1 MKDNNKMN
9 YTISRHPEVTRAED
23 VRREPYPFN
32 ASVKNPKDL
41 QTQSHV
47 ITRNNVEQMTQKSTQ
62 RDVVIPNK
70 LGNSKTCLGLLRRFV
85 YKITNNNE
93 ISPHNDMNNKNRN
106 ELINL
111 STYRLIDF
119 KKKIA
124 FTLAEGATH
133 VDLPPTKVKLA
144 FTLAEVLI
152 TLGIIGIVAAMTIPS
167 MISNFQ
173 KREIETR
180 LKEDYSIFSQVNKM
194 MIENDVAFNMAAIDN
209 DTQKLRDWL
218 DKYAFPYM
226 KVARICN
233 DPTIGCWSGSATY
246 LNGRSFGDCKAGG
259 CGANWVSFVMNNGTK
274 VATDIGDNGQLKGQ
288 MGVDSEAD
296 SCLKMYVDVNGDKKP
311 NKFGVDIFLMTFTE
325 DGFMPAGYTKTP
337 EDLAKNC
344 SPTNYGT
351 WCMTHV
357 KNSNWTIPDDV
368 WKSRNKK

>member
-1 MKDNNKMN
+1 MRTSANVKAV
-9 YTISRHPEVTRAED
+9 ILSRTSRGCKA
-23 VRREPYPFN
+23 EPYPFS
-32 ASVKNPKDL
+32 ASAVI
-41 QTQSHV
+41 QSLFKF
-47 ITRNNVEQMTQKSTQ
+47 NE
-62 RDVVIPNK
+62 
-70 LGNSKTCLGLLRRFV
+70 LGNGETCQGLLRRFV
-85 YKITNNNE
+85 YKNTNNNE
-93 ISPHNDMNNKNRN
+93 ISPHTDMDNKTVT
-106 ELINL
+106 NL
-111 STYRLIDF
+111 FPYFHISLSL
-119 KKKIA
+119 KKK
-124 FTLAEGATH
+124 
-133 VDLPPTKVKLA
+133 VA

-194 MIENDVAFNMAAIDN
+194 MIENDVAFNMTAIDGSIRE
-209 DTQKLRDWL
+209 LRNWL

-226 KVARICN
+226 KVARVCN
-233 DPTIGCWSGSATY
+233 QPTVGCWSGPATY
-246 LNGRSFGDCKAGG
+246 LNGRIFGCSAGG
-259 CGANWVSFVMNNGTK
+259 CGDSWVSFVMNNGTK
-274 VATDIGDNGQLKGQ
+274 VATDIGNNAQLRDE

-337 EDLAKNC
+337 EELARNC
-344 SPTNYGT
+344 SPTSSGT

-368 WKSRNKK
+368 WKNRNR

>member
-1 MKDNNKMN
+1 MKKQIFKVIRKKEQGNRFITKYN
-9 YTISRHPEVTRAED
+9 I
-23 VRREPYPFN
+23 
-32 ASVKNPKDL
+32 
-41 QTQSHV
+41 HV

-62 RDVVIPNK
+62 RDVVIPNE
-70 LGNSKTCLGLLRRFV
+70 LGNGETCQGLRHWRLLLNL
-85 YKITNNNE
+85 KNNF
-93 ISPHNDMNNKNRN
+93 SRPVHNDMDNKTVT
-106 ELINL
+106 NL
-111 STYRLIDF
+111 FPYFHISLSL
-119 KKKIA
+119 KKK
-124 FTLAEGATH
+124 
-133 VDLPPTKVKLA
+133 VA

-194 MIENDVAFNMAAIDN
+194 MIENDVAFNMTAIDD

-218 DKYAFPYM
+218 DKYAFSYM

-233 DPTIGCWSGSATY
+233 QPTVGCWSGPATY
-246 LNGRSFGDCKAGG
+246 LNGNSFGCSAGG
-259 CGANWVSFVMNNGTK
+259 CGVNWVSFVMNNGTK
-274 VATDIGDNGQLKGQ
+274 VATDIGNNEQLRGE

-337 EDLAKNC
+337 EELARNC
-344 SPTNYGT
+344 SPTNLGT

-368 WKSRNKK
+368 WKNRNR